1 MQVENL
7 PIYRVTYEL
16 LTKVMQYTK
25 NFNKDYKFS
34 LGKKL
39 HVTAKRSECRIKV
52 SEAQDFMKQLEVN
65 HAIEV

>member
-16 LTKVMQYTK
+16 LIKVMQYTK

-39 HVTAKRSECRIKV
+39 HEESIDLIVYVYKANSAREGV
-52 SEAQDFMKQLEVN
+52 F
-65 HAIEV
+65 